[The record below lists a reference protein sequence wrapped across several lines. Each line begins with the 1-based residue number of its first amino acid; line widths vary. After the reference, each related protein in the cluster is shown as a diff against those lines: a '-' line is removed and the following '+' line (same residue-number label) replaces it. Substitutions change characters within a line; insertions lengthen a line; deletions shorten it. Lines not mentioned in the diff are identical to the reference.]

1 MAAERRPSVST
12 ELKKFRR
19 YQVVM
24 ASYNIIGESP
34 PSLPMEV
41 SVGEAGRRGFRKGVM
56 SSLGVFSGVIQFKRP
71 HSTADEAAAY
81 VVCRRALLFI
91 TCEMSC
97 EMLWW
102 CRGFGKCMKCKTWS
116 RSP

>member
-1 MAAERRPSVST
+1 MSA

-41 SVGEAGRRGFRKGVM
+41 SVGEAGRRGFP
-56 SSLGVFSGVIQFKRP
+56 Q
-71 HSTADEAAAY
+71 
-81 VVCRRALLFI
+81 RRV
-91 TCEMSC
+91 
-97 EMLWW
+97 
-102 CRGFGKCMKCKTWS
+102 
-116 RSP
+116 